1 MNQPN
6 PPPGWQQPAPPYQQP
21 PPFAAAAP
29 GQPSVFRFHGGAR
42 GALTIVGILLVFLV
56 VTIPVSVWIFIRS
69 AMGRIEIAGSQ
80 LIARGLFTKRW
91 DLTRI
96 RRLGVLSVPVYARG
110 IGGVLARRKVGG
122 NHAIHLC
129 TIDDRKKK
137 STVLVS
143 MYERYP
149 DIINQVSMMTRL
161 PVEELKVG
169 AFGPKWPE

>member
-1 MNQPN
+1 MNPQNP
-6 PPPGWQQPAPPYQQP
+6 PPPGWQQPQAYVQP
-21 PPFAAAAP
+21 PPVAV
-29 GQPSVFRFHGGAR
+29 GQQPIVFPFHKGAK
-42 GALTIVGILLVFLV
+42 GALNVVGGLLILLV
-56 VTIPVSVWIFIRS
+56 VTIPMSIWIFVRT
-69 AMGRIEIAGSQ
+69 AAGRIEIAGSQ

-122 NHAIHLC
+122 DRAIHLC
-129 TIDDRKKK
+129 AIDDRKKK
-137 STVLVS
+137 STILVS

-149 DIINQVSMMTRL
+149 DLINQVSMMTRL

-169 AFGPKWPE
+169 AFGPKWPG